1 MIIHTINPVATP
13 VTGMLTPG
21 GFSSGS
27 GCLSRPGCS
36 SGLECWDNAQH
47 ESFWSTLKTEF
58 YDRHEFATHAQAIQ
72 AISTWIETVY
82 NRRRRHSTL
91 GQIPPR

>member
-1 MIIHTINPVATP
+1 M
-13 VTGMLTPG
+13 
-21 GFSSGS
+21 
-27 GCLSRPGCS
+27 
-36 SGLECWDNAQH
+36 CWDNAQC

-91 GQIPPR
+91 GQIPPAIHEHRTITAANQTA